1 MSITAIPSDPFTRR
15 LQKIGQL
22 ISAGD
27 LPSAAAELN
36 LAVKEQAEDPRIY
49 LLGMR
54 LNEAKGEPERALQD
68 ARKAVSMNPMWV
80 VSVTELSALLSRMG
94 QHEEAVTQAKKAAAI
109 EPNNIDMLTRV
120 VDIAHAALKFD
131 VALGWLRRLA
141 ELRPANAHYQSL
153 IALDLRYTNE
163 PEQALAVYN
172 ELLAANPY
180 DLVALLGRAQVSHD
194 QGDAAT
200 ARADCETLVTINP
213 TSTHFQ
219 FWHDLVHGVTPA
231 TLPIDMVRE
240 IHDGEATHY
249 DTLKVTHGGY
259 QLPRVMGALIKAR
272 FPTLEANV
280 LDLGCGTGLLGASLG
295 RLNGALVGVDVS
307 IKMIERAAPRGV
319 YDKFHTVNLLDAL
332 AATPDALYHV
342 ISACDVFPYV
352 GDLTQ
357 AVPNA
362 FRIVRPDGYFVF
374 SCERAE
380 ESEAD
385 LLLRPSM
392 RFAHKQ
398 SAVEAL
404 CKSAGFDEVD
414 VLEAPLFAGT
424 TGPLMGYIVL
434 AHKAAE

>member
-27 LPSAAAELN
+27 LPSAATELN
-36 LAVKEQAEDPRIY
+36 IAVKEQKDDPRIY

-54 LNEAKGEPERALQD
+54 LNEAKGEHERALLD
-68 ARKAVSMNPMWV
+68 VRKAVSMNPMWV

-94 QHEEAVTQAKKAAAI
+94 RHDEAVTQAKKAAAI
-109 EPNNIDMLTRV
+109 EPNNVDMLTRV
-120 VDIAHAALKFD
+120 IDIAHEALKFD

-141 ELRPANAHYQSL
+141 ELRPSNAHYQSL
-153 IALDLRYTNE
+153 IALDLRYLGE

-172 ELLAANPY
+172 EILSANPY
-180 DLVALLGRAQVSHD
+180 DLVALLGRAQISHA
-194 QGDAAT
+194 QGDSAT
-200 ARADCETLVTINP
+200 AQQDCETLVTINP
-213 TSTHFQ
+213 TSTKFQ

-231 TLPIDMVRE
+231 TMPIDMVRE
-240 IHDGEATHY
+240 NHDGEAAQY
-249 DTLKVTHGGY
+249 DTMKLQHSGY
-259 QLPRVMGALIKAR
+259 QLPRVMAALIKAR

-307 IKMIERAAPRGV
+307 VKMIERAVPHGV

-342 ISACDVFPYV
+342 ISACDVFPFV

-385 LLLRPSM
+385 MVLRPAM

-398 SAVEAL
+398 SVVETL
-404 CKSAGFDEVD
+404 CQSAGFDEVD

-424 TGPLMGYIVL
+424 DGPVMGYIVI
-434 AHKAAE
+434 AHKAAA